1 MVRIDLLTPIA
12 APIERVFDLSRSVDA
27 HLSSTAATGERVVGG
42 TTSGLLSL
50 GDTVTWSAVHFGV
63 RQRLTVEITA
73 CDAPYFFEDT
83 MRRGAFKSMV
93 HRHHFESSAGGTLM
107 RDVFEFEAPLGPV
120 GRLVEVWV
128 LDGYMRRFLEARNV
142 HLREL
147 AEGQQWQA
155 FLSRDE
161 PR

>member
-12 APIERVFDLSRSVDA
+12 APIDRVFDLSRSVDA

-73 CDAPYFFEDT
+73 CDAPHFFEDT
-83 MRRGAFKSMV
+83 MRKGAFKSMI
-93 HRHHFESSAGGTLM
+93 HRHHFEPSADGTLM
-107 RDVFEFEAPLGPV
+107 RDVFEFEAPLGPL

-128 LDGYMRRFLEARNV
+128 LGYLGRQIEYYYHHKKL
-142 HLREL
+142 
-147 AEGQQWQA
+147 
-155 FLSRDE
+155 
-161 PR
+161 

>member
-12 APIERVFDLSRSVDA
+12 APIDRVFDLSRSVDA

-73 CDAPYFFEDT
+73 CDAPHFFEDT
-83 MRRGAFKSMV
+83 MRKGAFKSMV
-93 HRHHFESSAGGTLM
+93 HRHHFEPSADGTLM
-107 RDVFEFEAPLGPV
+107 RDVFEFEAPLGPL

-128 LDGYMRRFLEARNV
+128 LDAYMRRFLEARNV

-155 FLSRDE
+155 FLVPDE
-161 PR
+161 LS